1 MNVFGEMICP
11 VRHVHERFESIE
23 ARRAECE
30 KLHKSKIQ
38 IAKSCWC
45 DKCEQNSFTNLE
57 LNSF

>member
-38 IAKSCWC
+38 IAKSC
-45 DKCEQNSFTNLE
+45 
-57 LNSF
+57 